1 MTQKQL
7 PCTVCGEP
15 VTVPAKYA
23 KAKSATCGKC
33 RQAEQS
39 MRFPFLKKDAQGWT
53 FMSRPWNKEIAKQER
68 LTAKV
73 IDRLCRERG
82 YSHKSELY
90 KQRYHQEAVWSW
102 QNIANFV
109 CGVAIM
115 SGVAYV
121 VLPGG
126 LIFEG
131 SPVRGDSPTMSPL
144 VQ

>member
-1 MTQKQL
+1 
-7 PCTVCGEP
+7 
-15 VTVPAKYA
+15 
-23 KAKSATCGKC
+23 
-33 RQAEQS
+33 
-39 MRFPFLKKDAQGWT
+39 MRKDELGWT
-53 FMSRPWNKEIAKQER
+53 FMSRPWNKEMAKQER
-68 LTAKV
+68 LTAEV

-82 YSHKSELY
+82 YQHRSDLY
-90 KQRYHQEAVWSW
+90 KQQWHQQAAWSW
-102 QNIANFV
+102 QVIANFA

-131 SPVRGDSPTMSPL
+131 LPARGDSPTMSPL